1 MLPIANFLTSS
12 GLCDVALLNFLDL
25 NIVCSLEL
33 FILQQYNFKCL
44 QNVKVI
50 PYLVVHFIRIAM
62 SYVLIS
68 AFLFRSFFGLNCSA
82 GRTGRHEK
90 AVIPASG
97 AMTPHRFSL
106 NPFATSYIPLSR
118 RETNRTFI
126 AENSSNESIRANFP
140 GYSEHNMHNPPY
152 DNISPRLNMR
162 HGEMAPVAIASPVQN
177 HPFQGS
183 LPHHISELTEMEIV
197 DREFN
202 KDVEFLRTI
211 FPGLSEQSIADV
223 FLANEGDMDATIEML
238 CQLEVFSLS
247 ALSFVFLL
255 LSSTAVSLRVSTLV
269 TNY

>member
-1 MLPIANFLTSS
+1 
-12 GLCDVALLNFLDL
+12 
-25 NIVCSLEL
+25 
-33 FILQQYNFKCL
+33 
-44 QNVKVI
+44 
-50 PYLVVHFIRIAM
+50 
-62 SYVLIS
+62 
-68 AFLFRSFFGLNCSA
+68 
-82 GRTGRHEK
+82 
-90 AVIPASG
+90 
-97 AMTPHRFSL
+97 MTPHRFSL

-183 LPHHISELTEMEIV
+183 LPHHISEFTEMEIV

-238 CQLEVFSLS
+238 CQLENNDPLDFECAPECLPDTLDIGDSPES
-247 ALSFVFLL
+247 GFVAVDQQTKNEA
-255 LSSTAVSLRVSTLV
+255 SSSSRF
-269 TNY
+269 